1 MTHQESLTKVI
12 EEIREEYPGMLI
24 LENEP
29 FSKHGSMR
37 VGGPI
42 RAIASP
48 GDVFSLSKVCSFL
61 NATP

>member
-37 VGGPI
+37 LDPGFFLRTI
-42 RAIASP
+42 SP
-48 GDVFSLSKVCSFL
+48 
-61 NATP
+61 N

>member
-29 FSKHGSMR
+29 GRS
-37 VGGPI
+37 VP
-42 RAIASP
+42 SP
-48 GDVFSLSKVCSFL
+48 ARETCFL
-61 NATP
+61 